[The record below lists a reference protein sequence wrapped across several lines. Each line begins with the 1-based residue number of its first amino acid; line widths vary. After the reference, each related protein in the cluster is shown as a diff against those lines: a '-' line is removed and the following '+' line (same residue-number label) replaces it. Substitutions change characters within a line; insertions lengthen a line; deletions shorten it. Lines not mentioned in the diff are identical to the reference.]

1 MADVRFDSF
10 FTRLMKY
17 EGGYVNDPD
26 DPGGETKYGIC
37 KRSYPDIN
45 IKTLTI
51 ERAKAIYFTDYYIP
65 MNIATIVEDELA
77 WQVFDFGVNAG
88 IGRAVKMLQIMVE
101 AFPDGK
107 LGNKTLQKITDYSSY
122 YPLWVDYVG
131 ERIKYYKQLTLKKPK
146 NKKFLKG
153 WALRTLEL

>member
-1 MADVRFDSF
+1 MSDVRFDSF
-10 FTRLMKY
+10 FKRLMKY
-17 EGGYVNDPD
+17 EGSYNNDPD

-65 MNIATIVEDELA
+65 MNIAAIVEDELA

-88 IGRAVKMLQIMVE
+88 IGRAVKMLQELVL
-101 AFPDGK
+101 AFQDGK
-107 LGNKTLQKITDYSSY
+107 LGPKTLDRISVYSSN

-131 ERIKYYKQLTLKKPK
+131 ERIKYYKQLTLNRPK